1 MHRHIL
7 ALAVFSLLSGQGAC
21 FAASVLYQEDF
32 NVTTFPTPNSSN
44 FDDPVNYVDAASNLG
59 SEWQFNVVPAGGEG
73 RSRIFNWSGA
83 VGGTRGGVLLLD
95 DRVGNSTYS
104 LNEAVLT
111 VDLDGKSDVVLDFQQ
126 YDSSD
131 EENLLVQPNSSNPN
145 DWSLG
150 SGAFTGSKNAD
161 GVAVSSDGSFW
172 FPLLNFSQQNGSW
185 KSYTASISDLVAA
198 VGNSSL
204 LSLTSQFFIKFQQYD
219 NYPHGYDG
227 RKFDNIVLSG
237 NMLPGG
243 GGQSTVPEPA
253 TATLFAI
260 GLAGMAFYRR
270 RKKTS
275 ANPLQDAAAE

>member
-1 MHRHIL
+1 MPRHIL
-7 ALAVFSLLSGQGAC
+7 ALSILGLLSGQGAC

-32 NVTTFPTPNSSN
+32 NITFPSGVS
-44 FDDPVNYVDAASNLG
+44 YVDAAPNLG
-59 SEWQFNVVPAGGEG
+59 AEWNFNIVPVNGEG
-73 RSRIFNWSGA
+73 RSRIYNW
-83 VGGTRGGVLLLD
+83 GGTRGGVLLLD

-104 LNEAVLT
+104 LNEAILT
-111 VDLDGKSDVVLDFQQ
+111 VDLSGKSDVVLDFQQ

-131 EENLLVQPNSSNPN
+131 EENLIVQPNSSNPN
-145 DWSLG
+145 DWTLG

-161 GVAVSSDGSFW
+161 GVAVSSDGSLW
-172 FPLLNFSQQNGSW
+172 FPLLNFSQQNGTW

-227 RKFDNIVLSG
+227 RKFDNIVLTG

-253 TATLFAI
+253 TAALFAI

-270 RKKTS
+270 RRRTGS
-275 ANPLQDAAAE
+275 TPSHAPVAE